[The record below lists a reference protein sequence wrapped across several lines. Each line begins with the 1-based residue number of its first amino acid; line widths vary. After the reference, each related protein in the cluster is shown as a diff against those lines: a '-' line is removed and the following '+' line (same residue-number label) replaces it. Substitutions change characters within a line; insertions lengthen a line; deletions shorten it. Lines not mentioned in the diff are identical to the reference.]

1 MIIKK
6 KIWPKYFNEI
16 VAGKKK
22 CELRLA
28 DFAVEEGDELVLEE
42 WDPQTKSYTGRSI
55 KKKVTYVLRTQELT
69 FWTKAE
75 IEKYGYQIIQME

>member
-42 WDPQTKSYTGRSI
+42 WIRKQ
-55 KKKVTYVLRTQELT
+55 KVTPADLSRKKSLMY
-69 FWTKAE
+69 
-75 IEKYGYQIIQME
+75 